1 LVNVLVIGSGGRE
14 HALSWKLSQS
24 SKVETVYTAPGN
36 GGTKNNVPLDVT
48 DLDGLS
54 EFAQKNNCFTVV
66 GPEDPLAAGI
76 VDKFNELNLK
86 VFGPS
91 QAAAQLESS
100 KIWAKNF
107 MKRNNIPTARF
118 EIFDDPQKAEEY
130 VKSIDYNVVVKADG
144 LAAGKG
150 VIVCNSND
158 EAISAIHTIL
168 VKKTFGDAGN
178 KIIIEERIDGI
189 EASYI
194 ALSDG
199 DVALPM
205 ASSQDHKR
213 IFDDDEGPN
222 TGGMGAYSPTPIVT
236 TDLAK
241 KIQEEV
247 IEKTIHAMK
256 NEGISFKGF
265 LYAGIMIKDGK
276 PYVLE
281 YNVRMG
287 DPECQPITMRMNFDL
302 YDYFVASVDGTL
314 SSMPSLS
321 WKDQFAVCVVLAS
334 NGYPG
339 TYSTNDEIT
348 GFDSISNDTHVFH
361 AGTKKYDGKIFSNGG
376 RVLGVTSLG
385 DSLDSAIS
393 NVYSATEKIIW
404 SNKYCRKDIGKK
416 GLSYFWVW
424 NILSSVIIQFMFM
437 SCSDFGIFLIICFS
451 NTSEIV
457 IVSFFAKNLS

>member
-1 LVNVLVIGSGGRE
+1 LVNVLVVGSGGRE

-24 SKVETVYTAPGN
+24 NQVETVYTAPGN
-36 GGTKNNVPLDVT
+36 GGTKNNVPINVD
-48 DLDGLS
+48 DLDGLA

-66 GPEDPLAAGI
+66 GPEDPLASGI
-76 VDKFNELNLK
+76 VDKFNQLNLK

-118 EIFDDPQKAEEY
+118 EIFDNAQKAIEY
-130 VKSIDYNVVVKADG
+130 VKSVDFNVVVKADG

-150 VIVCNSND
+150 VIVCNNVD
-158 EAISAIHTIL
+158 DAISAIDTIL

-178 KIIIEERIDGI
+178 KIIVEERIDGI

-199 DVALPM
+199 NVALPM

-213 IFDDDEGPN
+213 VFDDDKGPN

-236 TDLAK
+236 DTLAK
-241 KIQEEV
+241 TIQKDV
-247 IEKTIHAMK
+247 IEKTIQAMK

-265 LYAGIMIKDGK
+265 LYAGIMIKDNT

-287 DPECQPITMRMNFDL
+287 DPECQPITMRMDFDL
-302 YDYFVASVDGTL
+302 YDYFVASVDGKL

-321 WKDQFAVCVVLAS
+321 WKDQYAVCVVLAS
-334 NGYPG
+334 DGYPG
-339 TYSTNDEIT
+339 SYPKNDEIT
-348 GFDSISNDTHVFH
+348 GFDSISNGTNVFH
-361 AGTKKYDGKIFSNGG
+361 AGTKKFDGKIFSNGG

-393 NVYSATEKIIW
+393 NAYSEIEKITW
-404 SNKYCRKDIGKK
+404 SNKFCRTDIGKK
-416 GLSYFWVW
+416 GLSYF
-424 NILSSVIIQFMFM
+424 
-437 SCSDFGIFLIICFS
+437 
-451 NTSEIV
+451 
-457 IVSFFAKNLS
+457 